1 MSAGAP
7 EQNDVDVVQLVN
19 RMILR
24 AHHEGTS
31 DIHIE
36 PRTNRVRVRYRVD
49 GVLVERPPIAVG
61 LGGSI
66 VSRLKVMSQLDIAQ
80 KRLPQDGAFEVR
92 IGKLIVPI
100 RLSSFPTEYGEKV
113 VLRLLSTSRDVPD
126 FASLGLST
134 INEKA
139 FRRMVSHSEGMILVC
154 GPTGAG
160 KTTTIYAMLKELEST
175 QRNIMTLE
183 DPIEYRFDSIIQG
196 QVYSKIGFDFA
207 SGLRS
212 ILRQDPDVILVGE
225 MRDKETAEIALKA
238 SLTGHLVFST
248 LHTNGAVDTFVRL
261 LDMGLERF
269 VVASALRGIVSQRL
283 VRKLC
288 AGCAEKVPMN
298 PATRQFFAIA
308 EGEERFLFRAKGCS
322 QCNNTG
328 FSGRTAI
335 LEILEIDDELSDVM
349 KSASLNR
356 RELKQLIQQRGLK
369 SLRHVGMDL
378 VLQGV
383 TSIDEIARVT

>member
-24 AHHEGTS
+24 AHHEGSS

-36 PRTNRVRVRYRVD
+36 PRTNRIRVRYRID
-49 GVLVERPPIAVG
+49 GVLVERQPIGVG
-61 LGGSI
+61 LGGSV
-66 VSRLKVMSQLDIAQ
+66 VSRLKVMAQLDIAQ

-92 IGKLIVPI
+92 IGKIIVPI

-113 VLRLLSTSRDVPD
+113 VLRLLSTAKDVPD
-126 FASLGLST
+126 IESLGL
-134 INEKA
+134 NPAHEKS
-139 FRRMVSHSEGMILVC
+139 FRRMVNHREGMILVC

-160 KTTTIYAMLKELEST
+160 KTTTIYALLKELESS

-207 SGLRS
+207 TGLRS

-269 VVASALRGIVSQRL
+269 VVASALRAIVSQRL

-288 AGCAEKVPMN
+288 PSCAEKVSMN
-298 PATRQFFAIA
+298 AAARQFFSIPDS
-308 EGEERFLFRAKGCS
+308 EERFLYRSKGCA

-335 LEILEIDDELSDVM
+335 MEVLEIDDELSDVM

-356 RELKQLIQQRGLK
+356 REMKQLVQQRGLK
-369 SLRHVGMDL
+369 SLRHMGMEL
-378 VLQGV
+378 VLKGV

>member
-36 PRTNRVRVRYRVD
+36 PRINRIRVRYRID
-49 GVLVERPPIAVG
+49 GVLVERQPLAVG
-61 LGGSI
+61 LGGSV
-66 VSRLKVMSQLDIAQ
+66 VSRLKVMAQLDIAQ

-92 IGKLIVPI
+92 IGKVIVPI

-113 VLRLLSTSRDVPD
+113 VLRLLSTAKDVPD
-126 FASLGLST
+126 IESLGLDPAH
-134 INEKA
+134 EKA
-139 FRRMVSHSEGMILVC
+139 FRRMVNQREGMILVC

-160 KTTTIYAMLKELEST
+160 KTTTIYALLKELEST

-196 QVYSKIGFDFA
+196 QVHPKIGFDF
-207 SGLRS
+207 STGLRS

-269 VVASALRGIVSQRL
+269 VVASALRAIVSQRL

-288 AGCAEKVPMN
+288 PACAEKVPMN
-298 PATRQFFAIA
+298 AAARQFFSIPDS
-308 EGEERFLFRAKGCS
+308 EERFLYRAKGCA

-335 LEILEIDDELSDVM
+335 MEVLEIDDELSDVM
-349 KSASLNR
+349 KSTALNR
-356 RELKQLIQQRGLK
+356 RELKQLVQQRGLK
-369 SLRHVGMDL
+369 SLRQMGMEL
-378 VLQGV
+378 VLKGV

>member
-1 MSAGAP
+1 
-7 EQNDVDVVQLVN
+7 
-19 RMILR
+19 
-24 AHHEGTS
+24 
-31 DIHIE
+31 
-36 PRTNRVRVRYRVD
+36 
-49 GVLVERPPIAVG
+49 
-61 LGGSI
+61 
-66 VSRLKVMSQLDIAQ
+66 
-80 KRLPQDGAFEVR
+80 
-92 IGKLIVPI
+92 
-100 RLSSFPTEYGEKV
+100 
-113 VLRLLSTSRDVPD
+113 
-126 FASLGLST
+126 
-134 INEKA
+134 
-139 FRRMVSHSEGMILVC
+139 MILVC

-160 KTTTIYAMLKELEST
+160 KTTTIYALLKELEST

-225 MRDKETAEIALKA
+225 MRDRETAEIALKA

-269 VVASALRGIVSQRL
+269 VVASALRAIVSQRL

-288 AGCAEKVPMN
+288 RGCAQKVPMN
-298 PATRQFFAIA
+298 QVARQFFDIA
-308 EGEERFLFRAKGCS
+308 EDEERFLYRAKGCEK
-322 QCNNTG
+322 CNNTG

-335 LEILEIDDELSDVM
+335 MEVLEIDDELSDVL
-349 KSASLNR
+349 KSSDLNR
-356 RELKQLIQQRGLK
+356 RELKALVQQRGLK
-369 SLRHVGMDL
+369 SLRHIGMEL
-378 VLQGV
+378 VLKGI

>member
-1 MSAGAP
+1 MSTGTP
-7 EQNDVDVVQLVN
+7 DSTEIDVVQLVN

-24 AHHEGTS
+24 AHHEGAS

-36 PRTNRVRVRYRVD
+36 PRVNRVRVRYRVD
-49 GVLVERPPIAVG
+49 GVLIERQPIPVG
-61 LGGSI
+61 HGQSI

-92 IGKLIVPI
+92 IGNVVVPV

-113 VLRLLSTSRDVPD
+113 VLRLLCASRDVPTI
-126 FASLGLST
+126 ASLGLDAS
-134 INEKA
+134 NEKLVK
-139 FRRMVSHSEGMILVC
+139 RICSNTEGMILVC

-183 DPIEYRFDSIIQG
+183 DPIEYRFDSVIQG
-196 QVYSKIGFDFA
+196 QVHPKIGFDF
-207 SGLRS
+207 STGLRS

-238 SLTGHLVFST
+238 SLTGHLVLST
-248 LHTNGAVDTFVRL
+248 LHTAGAVDTFVRL

-288 AGCAEKVPMN
+288 TVCTEKVPMN
-298 PATRQFFAIA
+298 SAARQFFSVP
-308 EGEERFLFRAKGCS
+308 EGEPRFLQRATGCE
-322 QCNNTG
+322 QCSNTG
-328 FSGRTAI
+328 FSGRTGI
-335 LEILEIDDELSDVM
+335 FEILELDDDISDVM
-349 KSASLNR
+349 KAADLNR
-356 RELKQLIQQRGLK
+356 RELKQLIQQRGTQ
-369 SLRHVGMDL
+369 SLRQVGMDL
-378 VLQGV
+378 VLKGT

>member
-24 AHHEGTS
+24 AHHEGAS

-36 PRTNRVRVRYRVD
+36 PRTNRIRVRYRVD
-49 GVLVERPPIAVG
+49 GVLVERPPISVG
-61 LGGSI
+61 LGSSV

-92 IGKLIVPI
+92 IGKVIVPI

-113 VLRLLSTSRDVPD
+113 VLRLLSTAKDVPD
-126 FASLGLST
+126 IESLGL
-134 INEKA
+134 NPAHEKS
-139 FRRMVSHSEGMILVC
+139 FRRMVNHREGMILVC

-160 KTTTIYAMLKELEST
+160 KTTTIYALLKELESS

-207 SGLRS
+207 TGLRS

-248 LHTNGAVDTFVRL
+248 LHTNGAVDTFVCL

-269 VVASALRGIVSQRL
+269 VVASALRAIVSQRL

-288 AGCAEKVPMN
+288 PACAEKVPMN
-298 PATRQFFAIA
+298 AAARQFFSIPDT
-308 EGEERFLFRAKGCS
+308 EKRFLYRAKGCA
-322 QCNNTG
+322 QCNGTG

-335 LEILEIDDELSDVM
+335 MEILEIDDELSDVM
-349 KSASLNR
+349 KSAGLNR
-356 RELKQLIQQRGLK
+356 RELKQLVQQRGLK
-369 SLRHVGMDL
+369 SLRHMGMEL
-378 VLQGV
+378 VLQGI
-383 TSIDEIARVT
+383 TSIDEIVRVT

>member
-24 AHHEGTS
+24 AHHEGAS

-36 PRTNRVRVRYRVD
+36 PRTNRIRVRYRID
-49 GVLVERPPIAVG
+49 GVLVERQPMSVG

-66 VSRLKVMSQLDIAQ
+66 VSRLKVMAQLDIAQ

-92 IGKLIVPI
+92 IGKVIVPI

-113 VLRLLSTSRDVPD
+113 VLRLLSTAKDVPD
-126 FASLGLST
+126 IESLGLEPAH
-134 INEKA
+134 EKS
-139 FRRMVSHSEGMILVC
+139 FRRMVNHREGMILVC

-160 KTTTIYAMLKELEST
+160 KTTTIYALLKALEST

-196 QVYSKIGFDFA
+196 QVQPKIGFDFA

-269 VVASALRGIVSQRL
+269 VVASALRAIVSQRL

-288 AGCAEKVPMN
+288 PGCAEKVPMN
-298 PATRQFFAIA
+298 AAARQFFSIPDS
-308 EGEERFLFRAKGCS
+308 EERFLYRAKGCA

-328 FSGRTAI
+328 YSGRTAI
-335 LEILEIDDELSDVM
+335 MEILEIDDELSDVM
-349 KSASLNR
+349 KSSALNR
-356 RELKQLIQQRGLK
+356 RELKQLVQQRGLK

-378 VLQGV
+378 VLRGI